1 MNTRP
6 RLLIVDD
13 EPINIQTLYQIFR
26 EDYEVFMATSGEQA
40 IHWCQ
45 QTQLPD
51 LILLDVVMPDMDGHE
66 VCRQLKADAT
76 TADIPIIFV
85 TAQLDPADETRA
97 LEVGGVDFISKPVN
111 PAVVRARVMTHL
123 RLKAQADLLKA
134 MAFVDGLTGVGNRR
148 RLDEALQREWYN
160 ARRNHKPLTLMMI
173 DVDHFKR
180 YNDFYG
186 HQKGD
191 VCLKSV
197 ADIMQQ
203 QLNNSREIIARYGGE
218 EFICLLP
225 ECPLTEGKIKA
236 ESLRHAVEILQI
248 SHAESLTSNVI
259 TVSIGVATLYP
270 DEHGEEQLLAAADA
284 ALYHA
289 KHTGRNRVCAWQD
302 KTLNGAALNG
312 DALKTGQRNAQC

>member
-26 EDYEVFMATSGEQA
+26 EEYEVFMATNGEQA

-85 TAQLDPADETRA
+85 TTQLDPADETRA

-111 PAVVRARVMTHL
+111 PSVVRARVMTHL
-123 RLKAQADLLKA
+123 RLKAQSDLLKA
-134 MAFVDGLTGVGNRR
+134 MAFMDGLTGVGNRR
-148 RLDEALQREWYN
+148 RLDDALQREWYH

-180 YNDFYG
+180 YNDYYG

-191 VCLKSV
+191 VCLQSV
-197 ADIMQQ
+197 ANMMKQ
-203 QLNNSREIIARYGGE
+203 QLNSPREVVARYGGE

-225 ECPLTEGKIKA
+225 ECTLAEGKTRA
-236 ESLRHAVEILQI
+236 EVLRHAVEILQI
-248 SHAESLTSNVI
+248 SHAESLTANVI
-259 TVSIGVATLYP
+259 TVSIGIATLYP
-270 DEHGEEQLLAAADA
+270 NEQSAEQLLAAADA
-284 ALYHA
+284 ALYRA
-289 KHTGRNRVCAWQD
+289 KNTGRNRVCVWQENESS
-302 KTLNGAALNG
+302 KTSLR
-312 DALKTGQRNAQC
+312 KAQC